1 MTEAPFFANWLHDH
15 IKTLRTARY
24 EVSLTWF
31 GGSEAEIRWFDTSC
45 DILRFCFH
53 FENLF
58 SLLFFFFFY
67 QMQ

>member
-31 GGSEAEIRWFDTSC
+31 GGSAAEIRWFDTSW
-45 DILRFCFH
+45 
-53 FENLF
+53 
-58 SLLFFFFFY
+58 
-67 QMQ
+67 